1 MSDEKKTYFCALLM
15 QTSGKVESNTYFS
28 EAEADEF
35 ALEYTDYGELDPE
48 YDDPDHWEKYDP
60 AMVLLF
66 EAETTE
72 AYWTGK
78 YTRPV
83 ALYRR
88 GEKWRIVKDKKE

>member
-1 MSDEKKTYFCALLM
+1 MSEEQKPFFCALLM
-15 QTSGKVESNTYFS
+15 GLDGKVESKTFRNI
-28 EAEADEF
+28 ADADKY
-35 ALEYTDYGELDPE
+35 ALDYTSYGELDPE

-60 AMVLLF
+60 PMVLLF

-78 YTRPV
+78 YTRPI

-88 GEKWRIVKDKKE
+88 GEKWVMTKQE